1 MNETNKIVNELVDL
15 YTGKVVTQHENEV
28 LFRVVKLIRDLEDQS
43 KMYKSLLPTSK
54 GSPTTLKNPSQTP

>member
-1 MNETNKIVNELVDL
+1 MNETNKIVNELVEL

-43 KMYKSLLPTSK
+43 KMYKSLLS
-54 GSPTTLKNPSQTP
+54 SQTNEGSH

>member
-1 MNETNKIVNELVDL
+1 MNETNKVVNELVDL

-43 KMYKSLLPTSK
+43 KMYKSLLS
-54 GSPTTLKNPSQTP
+54 SQTSEGSH

>member
-43 KMYKSLLPTSK
+43 KMYKSLLS
-54 GSPTTLKNPSQTP
+54 SQTNEGSH

>member
-43 KMYKSLLPTSK
+43 KMYKSLLSSK
-54 GSPTTLKNPSQTP
+54 TNEGSH

>member
-1 MNETNKIVNELVDL
+1 VNETNKIVNELVDL

-43 KMYKSLLPTSK
+43 KMYKSLLANQPNE
-54 GSPTTLKNPSQTP
+54 GSH

>member
-43 KMYKSLLPTSK
+43 KMYKSLLANQSSE
-54 GSPTTLKNPSQTP
+54 GSH

>member
-15 YTGKVVTQHENEV
+15 YTGKVVTQHENDV

-43 KMYKSLLPTSK
+43 KMYK
-54 GSPTTLKNPSQTP
+54 

>member
-1 MNETNKIVNELVDL
+1 MIETNKIVNELVDL

-43 KMYKSLLPTSK
+43 KMYKSLLS
-54 GSPTTLKNPSQTP
+54 SQTCEGSH